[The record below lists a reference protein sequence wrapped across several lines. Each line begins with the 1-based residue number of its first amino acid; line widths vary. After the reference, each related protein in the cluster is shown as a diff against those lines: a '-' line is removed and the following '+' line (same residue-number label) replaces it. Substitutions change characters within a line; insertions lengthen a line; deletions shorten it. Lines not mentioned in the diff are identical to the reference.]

1 MLLLF
6 VFLGVS
12 LADYTPDWPSL
23 DSRPIPSWYE
33 DAKFGIFIHWGVFS
47 VPSYGSEHFW
57 YRWKHDKDP
66 EYVDF
71 MKKNYPPNFEYQDF
85 APMFKAELWD
95 PAKWAEL
102 FKHSGAKFVIDYQVF
117 VWFSGLPNA
126 ISCYRYIAFTSK
138 HHEGYTN
145 WPSKYSWNWN
155 SMDVGPGRDIVG
167 KDTTSLC

>member
-1 MLLLF
+1 MILLLLF
-6 VFLGVS
+6 VVLGVS

-33 DAKFGIFIHWGVFS
+33 DAKFGIFIHWGVYS

-71 MKKNYPPNFEYQDF
+71 MKKNYAPNFEYQDF

-95 PAKWAEL
+95 PVKWAEL
-102 FKHSGAKFVIDYQVF
+102 FKHSGAKFV
-117 VWFSGLPNA
+117 
-126 ISCYRYIAFTSK
+126 
-138 HHEGYTN
+138 
-145 WPSKYSWNWN
+145 N
-155 SMDVGPGRDIVG
+155 SFCMVYWLTECIMLQIHCIY
-167 KDTTSLC
+167 K